1 MSDNTGHVLCLR
13 TCNSDMTSHGGFRW
27 PESGPCEAPDWNP
40 EPICGGGLHGLAW
53 GEGGS
58 DYLSV
63 DADAKWLVVLADA
76 TTLVDIDGDKVK
88 FPRGEVVYCGD
99 RTGATDYIYR
109 NGGAGK
115 RINYGTA
122 TAGYRGTATAGDRGT
137 ATAGY
142 EGTATAG
149 DEGTATAGYRG
160 TATAGDRGTATAGD
174 GGTATAGYRGTATAG
189 YEGTATAGDG
199 GVIAITYWNGKRYKT
214 KIAQVKDEDGDGQ
227 LEPNTKYRIH
237 NGEFV
242 KVEG

>member
-149 DEGTATAGYRG
+149 D
-160 TATAGDRGTATAGD
+160 
-174 GGTATAGYRGTATAG
+174 
-189 YEGTATAGDG
+189 G